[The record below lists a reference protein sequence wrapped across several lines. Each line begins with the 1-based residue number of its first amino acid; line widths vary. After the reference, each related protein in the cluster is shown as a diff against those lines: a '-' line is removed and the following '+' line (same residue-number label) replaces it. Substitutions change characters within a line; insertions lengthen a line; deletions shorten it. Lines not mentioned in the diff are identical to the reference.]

1 MWLYINTPTGK
12 TITLQV
18 KPSDTIA
25 NVKAKIQD
33 KESIPPD
40 KQILKFELIPLDDNS
55 TISDNNIPKK
65 STLLLD
71 VIEDMGMVSS
81 SLY

>member
-1 MWLYINTPTGK
+1 MWLYINTPAGK

-40 KQILKFELIPLDDNS
+40 KQILKFELTPLDDNS